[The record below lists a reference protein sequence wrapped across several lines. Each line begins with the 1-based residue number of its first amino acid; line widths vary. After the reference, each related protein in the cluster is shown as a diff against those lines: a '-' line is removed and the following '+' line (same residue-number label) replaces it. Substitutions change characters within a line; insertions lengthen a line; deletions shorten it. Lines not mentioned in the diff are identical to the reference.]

1 MARILKDN
9 STYKQKVALRKKML
23 SFVDVPV
30 VMETHGGVGKLF
42 DACYAHIEQG
52 VVFEK
57 SPDKSTILGKQ
68 RPTWAV
74 YEADCVM
81 ALNGGAG
88 AHLAVNFVDLDP
100 YGEPWPAI
108 DAFFSSDRPF
118 PPRLVLAVHDGLR
131 GSLKLGMAW
140 NIGSLAEVV
149 KKYGNKLHGRY
160 LDICAELVNE
170 KAAQAGYRLSRFA
183 GYYCGHAD
191 QMTHYGAVLEK

>member
-1 MARILKDN
+1 MAKGQKDN
-9 STYKQKVALRKKML
+9 STYRQKVALRRKML

-30 VMETHGGVGKLF
+30 VMETHGGEGKLF
-42 DACYAHIEQG
+42 DACYTHIEQG

-57 SPDKSTILGKQ
+57 NQDKSAVLGKQ

-74 YEADCVM
+74 YETDCVM
-81 ALNGGAG
+81 ALTGGAG

-118 PPRLVLAVHDGLR
+118 PSRLVLAVNDGLR
-131 GSLKLGMAW
+131 QGLRMGLAWKVGSLTE
-140 NIGSLAEVV
+140 IVQ
-149 KKYGNKLHGRY
+149 KYGSKLHGRY
-160 LDICAELVNE
+160 LDICAEMVQE

-183 GYYCGHAD
+183 GYYCGHAQ

>member
-1 MARILKDN
+1 MARIQKDN
-9 STYKQKVALRKKML
+9 STYKQKVALRRKLL
-23 SFVDVPV
+23 SFVDTPI
-30 VMETHGGVGKLF
+30 VMETHGGEGKLYN
-42 DACYAHIEQG
+42 ACYTHIGQG

-57 SPDKSTILGKQ
+57 NSDKSAVLGKQ

-81 ALNGGAG
+81 ALAGGAG

-118 PPRLVLAVHDGLR
+118 PPCLVLAVNDGLKLKI
-131 GSLKLGMAW
+131 GTGAAWHVKSLMG
-140 NIGSLAEVV
+140 VV
-149 KKYGNKLHGRY
+149 RKYGTNLYGRY

-183 GYYCGHAD
+183 GYYCGHSLGI
-191 QMTHYGAVLEK
+191 THYGAVLEK